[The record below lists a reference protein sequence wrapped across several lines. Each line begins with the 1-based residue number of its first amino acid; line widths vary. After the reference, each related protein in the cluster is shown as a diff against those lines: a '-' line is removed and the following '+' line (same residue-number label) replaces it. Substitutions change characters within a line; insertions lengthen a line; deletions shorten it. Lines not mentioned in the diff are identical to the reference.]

1 MVPSCDRITSPSM
14 YRSEGALYVLYRT
27 LESSGQVNWMLCN
40 ATLRFRELKALLA
53 SNSVYQASPGVFFFG
68 RTFDL
73 VAGWQ
78 RICACAVPHSL
89 CTLTLRRAC

>member
-1 MVPSCDRITSPSM
+1 MCAHCEKVPARCRVKVALRHTCVSVPAR
-14 YRSEGALYVLYRT
+14 YGA
-27 LESSGQVNWMLCN
+27 
-40 ATLRFRELKALLA
+40 
-53 SNSVYQASPGVFFFG
+53 GVFFFG

-78 RICACAVPHSL
+78 RICACAVPHPL

>member
-1 MVPSCDRITSPSM
+1 MTVVHYLTAVAG
-14 YRSEGALYVLYRT
+14 GA
-27 LESSGQVNWMLCN
+27 
-40 ATLRFRELKALLA
+40 ALRDKIWVRPKERGSDETPARA
-53 SNSVYQASPGVFFFG
+53 YFFFG

-78 RICACAVPHSL
+78 RICACAVPHPL